1 MILTNGQRGD
11 LIDALEIAVRDRQS
25 LITSHL
31 PPRQSNWDT
40 RDKANFA
47 EWDAQ
52 RKRFWKLRRAYLAEE
67 RRA

>member
-1 MILTNGQRGD
+1 VKILTNGQRGD

-25 LITSHL
+25 LINL
-31 PPRQSNWDT
+31 LVRRQSNWDA

-67 RRA
+67 KRA